1 MSEHALQ
8 KAIVQYLN
16 LVLPADQRIV
26 AVANNPRSR
35 VSGAFEKARGM
46 RVGVPDLFLT
56 GRVHGL
62 IEVKTD
68 SGKLSLPQQE
78 WMYWCQSSHVN
89 YALVRSIDDVRE
101 ALIRWGVT
109 TRDVNSYGDETKKP
123 QRSSRM

>member
-8 KAIVQYLN
+8 KSIVQYLN
-16 LVLPADQRIV
+16 LVLPPDQRIV
-26 AVANNPRSR
+26 AVANNPRSK

-56 GRVHGL
+56 GRVHAL
-62 IEVKTD
+62 IEVKFD
-68 SGKLSLPQQE
+68 QGKLTLAQQE
-78 WMYWCQSSHVN
+78 WMYWCQSSRVN
-89 YALVRSIDDVRE
+89 YALVRSIDDVRA
-101 ALIRWGVT
+101 ALSRWGVT

>member
-1 MSEHALQ
+1 MSEHSLQ
-8 KAIVQYLN
+8 KSIVEYLT

-35 VSGAFEKARGM
+35 ISGAFEKARGM

-68 SGKLSLPQQE
+68 QGRLTPAQQE
-78 WMYWCQSSHVN
+78 WMYWCQTARVN
-89 YALVRSIDDVRE
+89 YALVRSPEDVIA
-101 ALIRWGVT
+101 ALKRWGVK
-109 TRDVNSYGDETKKP
+109 TRDVNSFAVETKKP